1 MRKTKGFKYKPE
13 KADEKGMIDA
23 NEMEFNLPK
32 IKNAVCEINMPNSGL
47 GSGFFCKIPYT
58 DNKNLLIPALITCSH
73 VIPKK
78 LIEYYQNIILFIGN
92 EFKIIPLK
100 QRKIWINET
109 IDYTCIE
116 IKEEE
121 DNIHT
126 FLDLDDNIFNENY
139 SNEYYL
145 NQEVLLFAMNKL
157 KNEKRLVFSNGK
169 IKNNKN
175 YDFTYTCNTYSGCSG
190 GCIVNQN
197 NYRVIGIHKG
207 GMVKFA
213 LNVGVFIMDV
223 IKDIIASK
231 NSILPNVNYNNNFYY
246 SW

>member
-1 MRKTKGFKYKPE
+1 MFKFKGYNIKLE
-13 KADEKGMIDA
+13 KSDEKGMINGYA
-23 NEMEFNLPK
+23 IMNYLPK
-32 IKNAVCEINMPNSGL
+32 AIKAVCEICLSKGF

-58 DNKNLLIPALITCSH
+58 QNNNLLLPVLLTNNH
-73 VIPKK
+73 VLSKDDLEKDIKIK
-78 LIEYYQNIILFIGN
+78 IDGETKIL
-92 EFKIIPLK
+92 PLK
-100 QRKIWINET
+100 GRKKWTNKEM
-109 IDYTCIE
+109 DFTCIE